1 MGGARIHRRHGRA
14 AAAARAAADA
24 AVLAAARER
33 PIRSSSAALAP
44 AGVNSGG
51 PPSFRGSIV
60 MVDGVLYPT
69 SPDNV
74 WAVDARD
81 GSILWQYYW
90 KTRGG
95 THTGHRG
102 VGMWRNF
109 IFTEFHDNYLVKLDA
124 HWTGTMEGRDLGLRS
139 AFRRWRRSSSTTT

>member
-1 MGGARIHRRHGRA
+1 
-14 AAAARAAADA
+14 
-24 AVLAAARER
+24 
-33 PIRSSSAALAP
+33 
-44 AGVNSGG
+44 
-51 PPSFRGSIV
+51 

-102 VGMWRNF
+102 VGMW
-109 IFTEFHDNYLVKLDA
+109 HNYPLHGD
-124 HWTGTMEGRDLGLRS
+124 R
-139 AFRRWRRSSSTTT
+139 TTTTS